1 MEKII
6 HKITQMHE
14 KYKKMPK
21 IMKQFEIYIT
31 KNLPKLLE
39 KMREE
44 EEKKLFLEKESYIYK
59 NNFLSDPNR
68 QFFYIAATDIFI
80 KYDGI
85 NYKLI
90 DEDQLWY
97 TILTD
102 IGNTNTF
109 LRDYKEKTKN
119 DIIKEI
125 KKKTLFHT
133 IPESTT
139 VQNIINFFTPT
150 LFNTKEEVKHFLTF
164 LGDNI
169 LKKNNKIYFVP
180 MKSKFF
186 FNTLENLCITYFK
199 DYLNIGTSLKYKYRG
214 QKYENSRLIYFTRS
228 IGNKSCWKSFMKE
241 NLYNFIVVCC
251 HYSARYINADN
262 YISKQKKLLKNKILY
277 LKNNTKEKIVET
289 FIHSM
294 IESEHDTNNR
304 ILFKDIYFLWKMYLK
319 QKNIPEILYK
329 TEFESIIREKLNYH
343 YNNFLNIKSNY
354 LVNVKLFKEFIK
366 KYIVNINSNDDLLE
380 ISEMH
385 KLLISWCDE
394 NKKEYIEFTEENMKD
409 MLEYFNDDIIIEND
423 KFLLNISCSL
433 WDKQK
438 DMKEA
443 IYKKFNKEINGD
455 LSIYD
460 AYVMYCK
467 YSNNNGKLLTVS
479 KKYFYKYI
487 DRIIPEQYI
496 KNNMILFNFWKVNDG
511 GGDV

>member
-1 MEKII
+1 
-6 HKITQMHE
+6 
-14 KYKKMPK
+14 
-21 IMKQFEIYIT
+21 
-31 KNLPKLLE
+31 
-39 KMREE
+39 
-44 EEKKLFLEKESYIYK
+44 
-59 NNFLSDPNR
+59 
-68 QFFYIAATDIFI
+68 
-80 KYDGI
+80 
-85 NYKLI
+85 
-90 DEDQLWY
+90 
-97 TILTD
+97 
-102 IGNTNTF
+102 
-109 LRDYKEKTKN
+109 
-119 DIIKEI
+119 
-125 KKKTLFHT
+125 
-133 IPESTT
+133 
-139 VQNIINFFTPT
+139 
-150 LFNTKEEVKHFLTF
+150 
-164 LGDNI
+164 
-169 LKKNNKIYFVP
+169 
-180 MKSKFF
+180 
-186 FNTLENLCITYFK
+186 
-199 DYLNIGTSLKYKYRG
+199 
-214 QKYENSRLIYFTRS
+214 
-228 IGNKSCWKSFMKE
+228 MKE

-443 IYKKFNKEINGD
+443 IHKKFNKEINGD

-496 KNNMILFNFWKVNDG
+496 KNNMILFKFWKITDG
-511 GGDV
+511 GDGV